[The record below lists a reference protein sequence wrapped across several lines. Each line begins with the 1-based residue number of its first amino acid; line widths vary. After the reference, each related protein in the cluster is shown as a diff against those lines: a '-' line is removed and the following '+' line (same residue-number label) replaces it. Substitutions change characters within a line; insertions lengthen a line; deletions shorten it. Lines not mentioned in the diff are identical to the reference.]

1 MPSSPAVLARLFGV
15 AVALLATV
23 AVAHPAQAHT
33 GFDYSVPTDGATVG
47 TPLTEV
53 TVAFTLPVTLI
64 GSGFEVFDPQGNV
77 LQPFAV
83 TDDDTIFRLQF
94 DPPLAGGAVGVRYTV
109 TAEDGHSLS
118 GSFSFTVSAPLP
130 AVTVPATDP
139 VTVPATDP
147 VTVPATDPAPVTTLS
162 GTAPSLAP
170 PATSAASSEIAELVV
185 GAGTPS
191 SGPAGDTGDQSN
203 SGLVIGLAAGVAA
216 LAALFLA
223 VRARTVRLP

>member
-1 MPSSPAVLARLFGV
+1 MPSTPAVLARLFGV
-15 AVALLATV
+15 AVVLLATV
-23 AVAHPAQAHT
+23 AVAHPAHAHT
-33 GFDYSVPTDGATVG
+33 DFDYSVPTDGASVG
-47 TPLTEV
+47 APLAEV

-94 DPPLAGGAVGVRYTV
+94 DPPLAGGAVRVRYTV

-118 GSFSFTVSAPLP
+118 GSFSFTVSVPLP
-130 AVTVPATDP
+130 AS
-139 VTVPATDP
+139 
-147 VTVPATDPAPVTTLS
+147 TDPAPVTTLL
-162 GTAPSLAP
+162 GTAPSRAP

-203 SGLVIGLAAGVAA
+203 
-216 LAALFLA
+216 
-223 VRARTVRLP
+223 